1 MIELKDISFSSI
13 LSGIN
18 ISVPEGGYIAI
29 AGPNGSGKSTLAKI
43 IKGILNPSGGIV
55 CIDGEV
61 RPKGK
66 VSNDIGLV
74 LSNPENQLVSS
85 SIEEDV
91 AFGLENMNLP
101 SHEIAKRTEVALK
114 WGKLLE
120 LRDVPAHH
128 LSAGQQQMLVLAGI
142 TAMKPRYM
150 ILDEATSFI
159 DSSGK
164 ASVLDAVKNMNRK
177 MGVGIMHISH
187 NLSELILAQTIFI
200 IDKGRVAWEGP
211 PSTIHQQEPLLREL
225 GMELPPHLK
234 LKSLMVKDGYDLDDK
249 AVTVEEMADEIVR
262 IINKQ

>member
-1 MIELKDISFSSI
+1 MNLKISLFPASFQALTYRS
-13 LSGIN
+13 
-18 ISVPEGGYIAI
+18 PEGGYIAI

-55 CIDGEV
+55 YIDGEV

-66 VSNDIGLV
+66 VSGDIGLV

-85 SIEEDV
+85 SIEEDA

-101 SHEIAKRTEVALK
+101 SHEIAKRTEAALK
-114 WGKLLE
+114 WGNLWE

-142 TAMKPRYM
+142 TAMEPRYL
-150 ILDEATSFI
+150 ILDEATSFV
-159 DSSGK
+159 DPPGK
-164 ASVLDAVKNMNRK
+164 ASVLDAVNRMNRE
-177 MGVGIMHISH
+177 MGVGIVHISH
-187 NLSELILAQTIFI
+187 NLSELILARTIFI
-200 IDKGRVAWEGP
+200 LDEGRVAWEGP